1 MKIGLYS
8 VTYRGVWYGGPALD
22 VFATLRLAK
31 EQGWEG
37 LELDC
42 DRPHAAPMDFSTA
55 DRKRLRDLAGELNV
69 PICAVSPNSDFSSP
83 VGTQREAMICYVREC
98 IQLAHDLGSPIC
110 KIFAAWRGVTVH
122 DGRGTYDDTHGFDQY
137 RYWRKD
143 RRAFVVDAIR
153 ELSKVAQDQGI
164 LLALQNHGPDIVNSA
179 EDVLAMIQDVGS
191 PAFKGCLDI
200 SIEPEPESGEHAKR
214 MVKTAGTLQVHSHFN
229 GEFGRRA
236 DGTVELLGG
245 GYFDDTFWGRQ
256 VAYPAYV
263 AALIEAGYDGFMNWE
278 YCHPAKANGNP
289 AGIEYVHDQT
299 RMALEYMKAL
309 RAAAERPALSSA
321 AATR

>member
-1 MKIGLYS
+1 MKIGMYS

-22 VFATLRLAK
+22 VFEILRLAK

-42 DRPHAAPMDFSTA
+42 DRPHAAPMDFSPD
-55 DRKRLRDLAGELNV
+55 DRKRLRDLSGELGV

-83 VGTQREAMICYVREC
+83 VGTQREAMICYVGEC
-98 IQLAHDLGSPIC
+98 IKLARDLGSPLC

-122 DGRGTYDDTHGFDQY
+122 DGRGTYDDTYGFDQY
-137 RYWRKD
+137 RYWKKD

-153 ELSKVAQDQGI
+153 ELSKVAQDHGI
-164 LLALQNHGPDIVNSA
+164 VLALQNHGPDIVNSA
-179 EDVLAMIQDVGS
+179 DDVLAMIQEVGS

-200 SIEPEPESGEHAKR
+200 SIEPEPESAEHAKR
-214 MVKTAGTLQVHSHFN
+214 IVQTAGKLQVHSHFN

-245 GYFDDTFWGRQ
+245 GYFDDTFWGRE

-263 AALIEAGYDGFMNWE
+263 GALVESGYDGFMNWE
-278 YCHPAKANGNP
+278 YCHPAQQNGHP
-289 AGIEYVHDQT
+289 AGIEYVHNQT
-299 RMALEYMKAL
+299 RMALEYMKSL
-309 RAAAERPALSSA
+309 RALAERPAMSA
-321 AATR
+321 ASR